1 MSTENMSKT
10 KVWSIIAIGC
20 LVGILAFGPR
30 SIIGFFMVPMTDAH
44 GWSREGFAFAIAIQN
59 LAWGVAQPIVGMIA
73 DKYGT
78 ARTLIC
84 GVVFYV
90 VGLLIMSQATDI
102 TTLTLS
108 AGVLVGIGV
117 ASSAFFLIIAAF
129 ARLLPERYHGIAF
142 GLGTAS
148 GSAGQFLF
156 SPIGNAFLEQYGYV
170 ITLYFLAACVAFV
183 PLLVYPLRG
192 KPEIKTEDGRADQT
206 IREAIVEAFSHRSYR
221 LLTFGFFVCGYHVA
235 FITVHMPSYIVDLG
249 LDRSLGRWSI
259 GLIGLFNI
267 FGAILSGT
275 LMMRVPKRYILSFI
289 YVGRAII
296 ITMFVLTP
304 INTLSVILFSAGM
317 GVLWLSTVP
326 PTQGLVKVMFGTRY
340 MSMLFGFVFFSHQVG
355 SFLGIWL
362 GGKIFDATGSYEL
375 MWWSSVAAGLAAA
388 AVHWPIKE
396 VPQGRY
402 AVG

>member
-30 SIIGFFMVPMTDAH
+30 SIFGFFLAPMTDAN

-59 LAWGVAQPIVGMIA
+59 LVWGIAQPVVGMVA

-78 ARTLIC
+78 ARTLIF
-84 GVVFYV
+84 GAVFYV

-102 TTLTLS
+102 TTFTLS
-108 AGVLVGIGV
+108 AGVLVGIGI

-156 SPIGNAFLEQYGYV
+156 TPLGNAFLEQYGYV

-183 PLLVYPLRG
+183 PLLVAPLRG
-192 KPEIKTEDGRADQT
+192 KPEVKTEDGRADQT
-206 IREAIVEAFSHRSYR
+206 IREAISEAFSHPSYR

-259 GLIGLFNI
+259 GIIGLFNI

-275 LMMRVPKRYILSFI
+275 LMMRISKRYILSFI
-289 YVGRAII
+289 YMGRAII
-296 ITMFVLTP
+296 ITIFVLTP
-304 INTLSVILFSAGM
+304 ISPLSVMVFSAGM
-317 GVLWLSTVP
+317 GILWLSTVP
-326 PTQGLVKVMFGTRY
+326 PTQGLVKLMFGTRY
-340 MSMLFGFVFFSHQVG
+340 LSMLFGFVFFSHQVG

-362 GGKIFDATGSYEL
+362 GGKIFDITGSYDL
-375 MWWSSVAAGLAAA
+375 MWWSSVVAGIAAA
-388 AVHWPIKE
+388 ALHWPIKE
-396 VPQGRY
+396 APQGRY

>member
-20 LVGILAFGPR
+20 LVGMLAFGPR
-30 SIIGFFMVPMTDAH
+30 SIFGFFMVPMTDAN

-59 LAWGVAQPIVGMIA
+59 LVWGIAQPFVGMVA

-78 ARTLIC
+78 ARTLIF

-90 VGLLIMSQATDI
+90 VGLLIMSQTTDI

-249 LDRSLGRWSI
+249 LDLSLARWSI
-259 GLIGLFNI
+259 GIIGLFNI
-267 FGAILSGT
+267 FGAILAGT
-275 LMMRVPKRYILSFI
+275 LMMRMPKRYILSFI
-289 YVGRAII
+289 YVGRAVI
-296 ITMFVLTP
+296 ITIFVLTP
-304 INTLSVILFSAGM
+304 ISSLSVIIFSAGM

-362 GGKIFDATGSYEL
+362 GGKIFDATGSYDL
-375 MWWSSVAAGLAAA
+375 MWWSSVVAGLAAA

>member
-10 KVWSIIAIGC
+10 KIWSIIAIGC

-30 SIIGFFMVPMTDAH
+30 SIFGFFMVPMTDAN

-59 LAWGVAQPIVGMIA
+59 LAWGVAQPFVGMIA

-78 ARTLIC
+78 ARTLIF

-90 VGLLIMSQATDI
+90 AGLLIMSQTTDI

-129 ARLLPERYHGIAF
+129 ARLLPEQYHGIAF

-170 ITLYFLAACVAFV
+170 ITLYFLAACVAFI
-183 PLLVYPLRG
+183 PLLVAPLRG
-192 KPEIKTEDGRADQT
+192 KPEIKTEDGRANQT

-259 GLIGLFNI
+259 GIIGLFNI

-275 LMMRVPKRYILSFI
+275 LMMRMPKRYILSFI
-289 YVGRAII
+289 YISRAVI
-296 ITMFVLTP
+296 ITIFVLMP
-304 INTLSVILFSAGM
+304 ISPLSVIIFSAGM

-362 GGKIFDATGSYEL
+362 GGKIFDATGSYDL
-375 MWWSSVAAGLAAA
+375 MWWSSVVAGLAAA

>member
-30 SIIGFFMVPMTDAH
+30 SIFGFFMVPMTDAN

-59 LAWGVAQPIVGMIA
+59 LVWGIAQPFVGMVA

-78 ARTLIC
+78 ARTLIF

-90 VGLLIMSQATDI
+90 AGLLIMSQATDI

-117 ASSAFFLIIAAF
+117 SSSAFFLVIAAF

-170 ITLYFLAACVAFV
+170 ITLYFLAACVAFI
-183 PLLVYPLRG
+183 PLLVAPLRG
-192 KPEIKTEDGRADQT
+192 KPEIITEDGRADQT
-206 IREAIVEAFSHRSYR
+206 IREAIVEAFSHPSYR

-249 LDRSLGRWSI
+249 LDLSLARWSI

-275 LMMRVPKRYILSFI
+275 LMMRMPKRYILSFI
-289 YVGRAII
+289 YIGRAII
-296 ITMFVLTP
+296 ITIFVLTP
-304 INTLSVILFSAGM
+304 ISTLSVILFSAGM

-362 GGKIFDATGSYEL
+362 GGKIFDATGSYDL
-375 MWWSSVAAGLAAA
+375 MWWSSVVAGLAAA

>member
-30 SIIGFFMVPMTDAH
+30 SIFGFFMAPMTDAN

-59 LAWGVAQPIVGMIA
+59 LVWGIAQPFVGMIA

-78 ARTLIC
+78 ARTLIF

-90 VGLLIMSQATDI
+90 AGLLIMSQATDI

-129 ARLLPERYHGIAF
+129 ARLLPDRYHGIAF

-192 KPEIKTEDGRADQT
+192 KPEIVSKDGRADQT
-206 IREAIVEAFSHRSYR
+206 IREAIVEAFSHPSYR

-249 LDRSLGRWSI
+249 LDRSLARWSI

-275 LMMRVPKRYILSFI
+275 LMMRMPKRYILSFI
-289 YVGRAII
+289 YIGRAVI
-296 ITMFVLTP
+296 ITIFVLTP
-304 INTLSVILFSAGM
+304 ISTLSVILFSAGM

-362 GGKIFDATGSYEL
+362 GGKIFDATGSYDL
-375 MWWSSVAAGLAAA
+375 MWWSSVVAGLAAA